1 MKKPPSRSPEN
12 FRENKIGGALATGKD
27 KKMAENALAFSAI
40 LSYTRVFRYSKVSLM
55 SLVCCSPEISRS
67 MM

>member
-1 MKKPPSRSPEN
+1 MQKPPHPLPRSLSRKQN
-12 FRENKIGGALATGKD
+12 RGACATGKD